1 MGTASGRRSGQDGRG
16 AGPRCGEGAEAKVVR
31 WVSRWR
37 KLMFAVALRGLDD
50 DGDAAEDIVQKAA
63 VRALVMARRK
73 PTVVEEVRNPRALLV
88 RVTKNMVHDA
98 RRTENRRER
107 ILFENEDHVRE
118 NLFPAVDAGEG
129 VDPGRDEILQVAQR
143 ILTPRQLAVVHLLFD
158 GMGDPEI
165 ALEMGLTPVTV
176 RRHRGEAI
184 RRLQKRLTPPN

>member
-1 MGTASGRRSGQDGRG
+1 M
-16 AGPRCGEGAEAKVVR
+16 
-31 WVSRWR
+31 
-37 KLMFAVALRGLDD
+37 LAVALRGLDD

-63 VRALVMARRK
+63 VRVLVMARRK
-73 PTVVEEVRNPRALLV
+73 PTMVEEVRNPRAWLV

-98 RRTENRRER
+98 RRTKNRRAR

-129 VDPGRDEILQVAQR
+129 VDPRRDEILQVAER

-165 ALEMGLTPVTV
+165 ALEMGLTPVAV

-184 RRLQKRLTPPN
+184 RRLQKVDPPRIEVVGRGRPKSGHRTELNRFGSS